1 MMRQLRRLHLYLGC
15 FFAPLL
21 LFYVLSGWYQTVNP
35 ERLKS
40 RSEAETLVQKLR
52 VVHTDQIYPT
62 DAEFKKPSS
71 ARGFQTLVIIMAIAI
86 TATVLLG
93 VVLAFKTLKSKWPVW
108 LSLVLGLLLPILM
121 LWLGQGR

>member
-1 MMRQLRRLHLYLGC
+1 MRQLRRLHLYLGC

-40 RSEAETLVQKLR
+40 PSEAETLVQKLR

-62 DAEFKKPSS
+62 DAEFTKPSS

-108 LSLVLGLLLPILM
+108 LSLGLGLLLPILM
-121 LWLGQGR
+121 LWLGHGR